1 MALKLWQGVSVWKK
15 NVLYVVLLKMVI
27 SFLIEILLYDNQLL
41 KNITI
46 FLTKTLIAIVVSDE

>member
-1 MALKLWQGVSVWKK
+1 MKK
-15 NVLYVVLLKMVI
+15 NVLCVVLLKKVI

>member
-1 MALKLWQGVSVWKK
+1 
-15 NVLYVVLLKMVI
+15 MVI

>member
-1 MALKLWQGVSVWKK
+1 MKK
-15 NVLYVVLLKMVI
+15 NVLCVVLLKMVI

-46 FLTKTLIAIVVSDE
+46 LYNHFSYKNINSYSCK

>member
-1 MALKLWQGVSVWKK
+1 MKK
-15 NVLYVVLLKMVI
+15 NVLCVVLLKKVI

-46 FLTKTLIAIVVSDE
+46 FLTKTLIAIVVIDE

>member
-1 MALKLWQGVSVWKK
+1 MKK
-15 NVLYVVLLKMVI
+15 NVLCVVLLKMVI